1 VLNLNIDRAADDNEL
16 NAEELDGQ
24 WNYYIDLQRLYL
36 SKEEVYFRTGFCL
49 TVQGTWKNATW
60 RNYVATCKTFEQL
73 TYLTA

>member
-24 WNYYIDLQRLYL
+24 WNYYIDLHRLYL
-36 SKEEVYFRTGFCL
+36 SKEEVYFRSGFCL

-60 RNYVATCKTFEQL
+60 
-73 TYLTA
+73 